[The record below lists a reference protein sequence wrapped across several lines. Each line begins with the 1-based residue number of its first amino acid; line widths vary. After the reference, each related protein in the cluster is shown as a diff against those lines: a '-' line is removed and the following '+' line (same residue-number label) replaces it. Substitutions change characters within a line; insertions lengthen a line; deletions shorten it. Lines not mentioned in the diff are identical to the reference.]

1 VYAVQEDPPVW
12 ADNETTND
20 LLGFDHLVDALE
32 LVLTDQKML
41 PVTVGVAG
49 DWGSGK
55 TSLMQMAEDRLSISE
70 KVVTVSFSPWRFEG
84 YDDMKAALMAAVIEA
99 ISKRVTKEE
108 PLEQRVGTRLKRLA
122 RTIGLVRVAPIAA
135 AAVATAGHAPP
146 PVAAAAAEVAGAVA
160 EAATAPE
167 PEPEPIAS
175 IAAFREEFDRLM
187 GELGDDVSMVVV
199 FVDDLDRCLP
209 ETIIDTFEAIR
220 LFLHVRKTAYVIAA
234 HPRIVEAAIDSR
246 YEANR
251 RGDENL
257 GRDYLEKILQVVITV
272 PALAEPEVE
281 SFINLLFAEEHLSG
295 DPLDRLR
302 EEARRRRSEDQ
313 LAVVMNYGIAREVLG
328 APQADLDRDFSL
340 ASRIAPILARGLRGN
355 PRQIKRFLNTL
366 TLRLAT
372 AKRRGVE
379 LDPAVLAKL
388 MVLELDLGA
397 FERLFRWQLAQD
409 GRPSQLAEAEAA
421 VSAGTIDSL
430 KDELGAWAAKPSV
443 AEWLA
448 LEPPLAPVALGRY
461 FFFSRDRLSPA
472 APAARLSAGL
482 QELLAR
488 LLLVPDALRRQG
500 VAAAAELAP
509 EELPI
514 LFEVLIEQAVR
525 DPSGR
530 AMESAMELAASNTQL
545 IPAFVEALESAPPTS
560 VPPALPPKLALLFK
574 DSMASLDPVFDRW
587 ESAGA
592 KGLAAAVRSARGR
605 SA

>member
-1 VYAVQEDPPVW
+1 MW
-12 ADNETTND
+12 ADNETTID
-20 LLGFDHLVDALE
+20 LLGFDYLVDSLE
-32 LVLTDQKML
+32 LVLTDPKML

-55 TSLMQMAEDRLSISE
+55 TSLMRMAEDRLSTSGGI
-70 KVVTVSFSPWRFEG
+70 VTVSFSPWRFEG
-84 YDDMKAALMAAVIEA
+84 YDDMKAALMAAVIQA
-99 ISKRVTKEE
+99 ISKRVNEE
-108 PLEQRVGTRLKRLA
+108 DSLLQRVGGRLQRLA

-135 AAVATAGHAPP
+135 AAAATAGHAPP
-146 PVAAAAAEVAGAVA
+146 PIAAAAVVVAGAVA

-167 PEPEPIAS
+167 PEPIES
-175 IAAFREEFDRLM
+175 ISGFREEFDRLM
-187 GELGDDVSMVVV
+187 GELGDNVTSVLV

-209 ETIIDTFEAIR
+209 ETVIDTFEAIR
-220 LFLHVRKTAYVIAA
+220 LFLHVQKTAYVIAA
-234 HPRIVEAAIDSR
+234 HPGIVEAAIDSR

-257 GRDYLEKILQVVITV
+257 GRDYLEKIMQVVVTV

-281 SFINLLFAEEHLSG
+281 SFINLLFAEQHLE
-295 DPLDRLR
+295 DEQLERLR

-313 LAVVMNYGIAREVLG
+313 LRVVMNYGIAREVLG

-340 ASRIAPILARGLRGN
+340 ANRISPILARGLRGN
-355 PRQIKRFLNTL
+355 PRQVKRFLNTF
-366 TLRLAT
+366 TLRLHT
-372 AKRRGVE
+372 AKRRGVD
-379 LDPAVLAKL
+379 LDPAVMAKL
-388 MVLELDLGA
+388 MVLELDLAA

-409 GRPSQLAEAEAA
+409 GRPAQLAEAEAA
-421 VSAGTIDSL
+421 LAAGALDGL
-430 KDELGAWAAKPSV
+430 NDELGAWASKPTV
-443 AEWLA
+443 TEWLA

-500 VAAAAELAP
+500 VGDAGQLAP
-509 EELPI
+509 DQLSI

-530 AMESAMELAASNTQL
+530 AMESSMELAAAHPPL
-545 IPAFVEALESAPPTS
+545 VAEFVTALEAVPITS
-560 VPPALPPKLALLFK
+560 IPPALPPKLALLFK
-574 DSMASLDPVFDRW
+574 DNMGGLDPTLNRW
-587 ESAGA
+587 ETSGG
-592 KGLAAAVRSARGR
+592 KGLAAAVRTARR
-605 SA
+605 QRT

>member
-1 VYAVQEDPPVW
+1 MWP
-12 ADNETTND
+12 DNETTID

-32 LVLTDQKML
+32 LVLTDPSML
-41 PVTVGVAG
+41 PVTAGIAG

-55 TSLMQMAEDRLSISE
+55 SSLMRMADDRLSAKETI
-70 KVVTVSFSPWRFEG
+70 VTVSFSPWRFEG
-84 YDDMKAALMAAVIEA
+84 YDDMKAALMAAVIQS
-99 ISKRVTKEE
+99 ISNRVAEEE
-108 PLEQRVGTRLKRLA
+108 PLQKRVGAILKRLA
-122 RTIGLVRVAPIAA
+122 RTIGLVRVAPIAVA
-135 AAVATAGHAPP
+135 AAAKAGHAPP
-146 PVAAAAAEVAGAVA
+146 PVAAAAGEVAGAVA
-160 EAATAPE
+160 EAASAPE
-167 PEPEPIAS
+167 PEPEPIRS
-175 IAAFREEFDRLM
+175 ISEFHEEFDRLM
-187 GELGDDVSMVVV
+187 GELGDEVSSVVV

-209 ETIIDTFEAIR
+209 ETIVDTFEAIR
-220 LFLHVRKTAYVIAA
+220 LFLHVQKTAYVIAA

-281 SFINLLFAEEHLSG
+281 SYINLLFAEQHLSG
-295 DPLDRLR
+295 ESLDRLR
-302 EEARRRRSEDQ
+302 DEARRRRSEDQ
-313 LAVVMNYGIAREVLG
+313 LGVVMNYGIARDVLG
-328 APQADLDRDFSL
+328 EPQAELDRDFSL

-388 MVLELDLGA
+388 MVLELDLPA
-397 FERLFRWQLAQD
+397 FERLFRWQLAQE

-421 VSAGTIDSL
+421 LGAGTADSL
-430 KDELGAWAAKPSV
+430 KDDLGAWAAKPNV
-443 AEWLA
+443 AEWVA
-448 LEPPLAPVALGRY
+448 LEPPLASIALGRY

-472 APAARLSAGL
+472 APAARLSATL

-488 LLLVPDALRRQG
+488 LLMVPEALRRHG
-500 VAAAAELAP
+500 VTSAAELP
-509 EELPI
+509 PDQLSV
-514 LFEVLIEQAVR
+514 LFEVLVEQAVR

-530 AMESAMELAASNTQL
+530 AMESAMELAAAQTQL
-545 IPAFVEALESAPPTS
+545 VSAFVAALESVPPTS

-574 DSMASLDPVFDRW
+574 DDMPNLASLFDRW
-587 ESAGA
+587 ETAGGKA
-592 KGLAAAVRSARGR
+592 LAASVRSARGR
-605 SA
+605 SP

>member
-1 VYAVQEDPPVW
+1 VW
-12 ADNETTND
+12 SDNETRID
-20 LLGFDHLVDALE
+20 LLGFDYLVDALE
-32 LVLTDQKML
+32 LVITDPTML

-55 TSLMQMAEDRLSISE
+55 TSLIRMAEDRLSSK
-70 KVVTVSFSPWRFEG
+70 KVVTVAFSPWRFEG
-84 YDDMKAALMAAVIEA
+84 YDDMKAALMAAVIQA
-99 ISKRVTKEE
+99 ISKRAAKDE
-108 PLEQRVGTRLKRLA
+108 PLQQRVGDLLKRLA
-122 RTIGLVRVAPIAA
+122 RTIGLVRVAPIVAA
-135 AAVATAGHAPP
+135 AAATAGHAPP
-146 PVAAAAAEVAGAVA
+146 PVAAAAGEVAGALA
-160 EAATAPE
+160 ETATAPG
-167 PEPEPIAS
+167 PEPEPIES
-175 IAAFREEFDRLM
+175 ISEFREEFDRLM
-187 GELGDDVSMVVV
+187 GELGDDVSTVVV

-257 GRDYLEKILQVVITV
+257 GRDYLEKIMQVVITV

-281 SFINLLFAEEHLSG
+281 SFINLLFAEQHLEG
-295 DPLDRLR
+295 EQLDRLR
-302 EEARRRRSEDQ
+302 EEARQRRSEDQ
-313 LAVVMNYGIAREVLG
+313 LGVVMNYGIALDVLG

-366 TLRLAT
+366 TLRLDT

-409 GRPSQLAEAEAA
+409 GRPSQIAEAEAA
-421 VSAGTIDSL
+421 VAAGTVDSL
-430 KDELGAWAAKPSV
+430 TDDLGAWATKPNV

-472 APAARLSAGL
+472 APAARLSATL

-488 LLLVPDALRRQG
+488 LLMVPDALRRQG
-500 VAAAAELAP
+500 VTAAGELAP
-509 EELPI
+509 DQLSI
-514 LFEVLIEQAVR
+514 LFEVLVDQAVR

-530 AMESAMELAASNTQL
+530 AMESAMELAAAHTQL
-545 IPAFVEALESAPPTS
+545 VSAFVAALESVPTTS

-574 DSMASLDPVFDRW
+574 GDMGSLDPLFDRW
-587 ESAGA
+587 ESAGGKA
-592 KGLAAAVRSARGR
+592 LAASVRSARGR